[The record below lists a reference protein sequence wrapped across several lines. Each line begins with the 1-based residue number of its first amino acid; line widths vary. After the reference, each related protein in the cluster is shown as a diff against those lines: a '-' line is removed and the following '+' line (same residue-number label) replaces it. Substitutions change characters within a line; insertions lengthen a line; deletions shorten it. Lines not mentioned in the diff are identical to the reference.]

1 MPYLVP
7 KLALCFHMLER
18 ELNLNCIELGDEKAN
33 KQEMDLRIGFAADL
47 LAQCQTELPGCDDP
61 SERRV

>member
-1 MPYLVP
+1 ML
-7 KLALCFHMLER
+7 HM

-47 LAQCQTELPGCDDP
+47 LAQCQTELHGCDDP